1 MTTFF
6 LLIIYLAFISL
17 GLPDSM
23 LGSAWTVMRMDFN
36 VPLGWAGIISMTIS
50 GGTILSSLMSERV
63 IKRFGT
69 GKVTLVSVLA
79 TALALMGFSLSPSFF
94 WLIVCSIPLGLGG
107 GSVDAAL
114 NNYVAIHYKPHHM
127 SWLHSFWGI
136 GATLGPVIM
145 AQNILRSNNWSGGY
159 LTVSIIQTGLV
170 FLLFFTLP
178 LWNRFPDR
186 ENSDRA
192 AKVAAPEQT
201 IAVPDQAI
209 KTLERTAPVPER
221 SILMSDQTAKAQEQT
236 TKVQEQ
242 TTKAQ
247 EQTTKAQEQTTK
259 AQEQTTKVPILAIK
273 GVKLSLT
280 AFLFY
285 CGTEL
290 TVGLWGSSFLVQTKD
305 IPPVTAA
312 RWIALYY
319 AGITVG
325 RMVTGFLTMKMNCRR
340 LIQIGQIITLG
351 GVLLLLLPFSAAYS
365 MAGLI
370 LIGLGCAPI
379 YPCMLHETP
388 DRFGSALSQKI
399 MGLQMAFAYIG
410 STFLPPLLGLVISI
424 SDIRILPFF
433 LAAYV
438 IGMYLCSE
446 RIAFLQNRQ
455 KAPDRI

>member
-1 MTTFF
+1 MATFF

-23 LGSAWTVMRMDFN
+23 LGSAWTVMRLDLN

-69 GKVTLVSVLA
+69 GKVTFVSVLA
-79 TALALMGFSLSPSFF
+79 TALALLGFSLSPSFL
-94 WLIVCSIPLGLGG
+94 WLIVCAIPLGLGG

-136 GATLGPVIM
+136 GATFGPFIM
-145 AQNILRSNNWSGGY
+145 AQSILRSNNWSGGY
-159 LTVSIIQTGLV
+159 FTVSMIQIGLV
-170 FLLFFTLP
+170 VLLFFTLP
-178 LWNRFPDR
+178 LWNKIPNR
-186 ENSDRA
+186 ENSSHA
-192 AKVAAPEQT
+192 EIPEMPGQTAKVPEQT
-201 IAVPDQAI
+201 ARI
-209 KTLERTAPVPER
+209 PE
-221 SILMSDQTAKAQEQT
+221 QTAK
-236 TKVQEQ
+236 
-242 TTKAQ
+242 
-247 EQTTKAQEQTTK
+247 
-259 AQEQTTKVPILAIK
+259 VPVLAIK

-312 RWIALYY
+312 RWIAMYY

-325 RMVTGFLTMKMNCRR
+325 RLITGFLTMSVSCRR
-340 LIQIGQIITLG
+340 LIQVGQIITLG
-351 GVLLLLLPFSAAYS
+351 GVVLLLLPFTAALS
-365 MAGLI
+365 LAGLI
-370 LIGLGCAPI
+370 LIGMGCAPI

-388 DRFGSALSQKI
+388 NRFGSALSQKI

-424 SDIRILPFF
+424 SDISIFPYF
-433 LAAYV
+433 LVVYV
-438 IGMYLCSE
+438 TGMYLSSE
-446 RIAFLQNRQ
+446 RITQLMRKRRTSN
-455 KAPDRI
+455 

>member
-1 MTTFF
+1 MATFF

-23 LGSAWTVMRMDFN
+23 LGSAWTVMRMDYN

-69 GKVTLVSVLA
+69 GKVTFFSVLA
-79 TALALMGFSLSPSFF
+79 TALALLGFSLSPSFL
-94 WLIVCSIPLGLGG
+94 WLIICAVPLGLGG

-114 NNYVAIHYKPHHM
+114 NNYVAIHYKPRHM

-136 GATLGPVIM
+136 GATLGPFIM

-159 LTVSIIQTGLV
+159 FTVSMIQIGLV
-170 FLLFFTLP
+170 VLLFFTLP
-178 LWNRFPDR
+178 LWNRIQNREDPDHT
-186 ENSDRA
+186 
-192 AKVAAPEQT
+192 AKMEMPVQTANIPGQTDKEPVQTAEVPERNITAPEQT
-201 IAVPDQAI
+201 TEVPG
-209 KTLERTAPVPER
+209 
-221 SILMSDQTAKAQEQT
+221 
-236 TKVQEQ
+236 
-242 TTKAQ
+242 
-247 EQTTKAQEQTTK
+247 
-259 AQEQTTKVPILAIK
+259 QTTKVPVLAMK

-312 RWIALYY
+312 RWIAMYY
-319 AGITVG
+319 AGITAG
-325 RMVTGFLTMKMNCRR
+325 RLITGFLTMSVSCRR
-340 LIQIGQIITLG
+340 LIRIGQIITLG
-351 GVLLLLLPFSAAYS
+351 GVLLLLLPFSAIS
-365 MAGLI
+365 SLAGLI

-388 DRFGSALSQKI
+388 ARFGSALSQKI

-424 SDIRILPFF
+424 SDISIFPYF
-433 LAAYV
+433 LMVYV
-438 IGMYLCSE
+438 IGMYLSSE
-446 RIAFLQNRQ
+446 RIAQLMRNRQ
-455 KAPDRI
+455 TGI